1 MRVSNLFDSRGLETL
16 FLVLSSFSS
25 SEFFPLAQQF
35 DRWREIGVAFPRG
48 EHVRRRRAC
57 VCVRVYTSETARWAP
72 SGRARVIPLE
82 FLEKRRPFA
91 TEIGESMIGFVME
104 KKKINERRRA
114 FGWIRISSRIVG
126 EERRE
131 REEKNWKLVYACDI
145 TGGDVT

>member
-1 MRVSNLFDSRGLETL
+1 MCQICSIREASKL
-16 FLVLSSFSS
+16 SFSS

-35 DRWREIGVAFPRG
+35 NRWREIGVAFPRG

-131 REEKNWKLVYACDI
+131 RERRKIGNWYTRAI
-145 TGGDVT
+145 